1 MTHLESTVRFICLSV
16 SLIGFASCALSVL
29 VAGSYLIMR
38 ATPCLCFQANGF
50 MLLAGLMAI
59 LLGTVMIVWSRDLA
73 TKVTAGLMKRLFP
86 DVNAV
91 I

>member
-1 MTHLESTVRFICLSV
+1 
-16 SLIGFASCALSVL
+16 
-29 VAGSYLIMR
+29 
-38 ATPCLCFQANGF
+38 

-91 I
+91 V